1 MVDPADRGR
10 EGEGLGRDAKVTF
23 LRRLGMHQTSAPG
36 PRPVVELQQV
46 DGVVP
51 PGQGL
56 VENGDK
62 EPVLARAAQ
71 KADRTVGERA
81 GGEGHDHAE
90 AGAGAVEKVVVAF
103 RADGDAEE
111 GDIAV
116 GAEDAGQTVERGG
129 REEAG
134 EVDGEV
140 GEERRARGPEGEAE
154 DVAALG
160 GAHALAG

>member
-1 MVDPADRGR
+1 MVDPADRAR

-103 RADGDAEE
+103 RADGDAE
-111 GDIAV
+111 
-116 GAEDAGQTVERGG
+116 DAGQTVERGG

>member
-1 MVDPADRGR
+1 MVDPADRAR

-71 KADRTVGERA
+71 KADRTVRERA
-81 GGEGHDHAE
+81 GGEGHDHE
-90 AGAGAVEKVVVAF
+90 IG
-103 RADGDAEE
+103 RAH
-111 GDIAV
+111 V
-116 GAEDAGQTVERGG
+116 
-129 REEAG
+129 
-134 EVDGEV
+134 
-140 GEERRARGPEGEAE
+140 
-154 DVAALG
+154 
-160 GAHALAG
+160 

>member
-1 MVDPADRGR
+1 MVDPADRAR

-46 DGVVP
+46 DGVAP

-103 RADGDAEE
+103 RADGDAE
-111 GDIAV
+111 
-116 GAEDAGQTVERGG
+116 DAGQTVERGG